1 MFGMNFLG
9 LERSKGVAVGYGA
22 RARIFNIAVL
32 AAVFA
37 VFLAAPAAAQK
48 KRLLIFG
55 DSLVAGYG
63 LPREAG
69 FIAQLGEALKEE
81 GHDVVLLDGGVS
93 GDTSAGGR
101 ARIGWA
107 LTERPTHALVELGAN
122 DALRGVNPK
131 ETKKNL
137 EGILDAL
144 ERAGVPVLLA
154 GMRAPRNFGDD
165 YADEFDEIY
174 EDISGGVM
182 VDLYPFFLDGVAL
195 NPELNQP
202 DGIHPNMK
210 GVAIIVQRIL
220 PDVIK
225 LLRRRPP
232 R

>member
-1 MFGMNFLG
+1 MFGINFLG
-9 LERSKGVAVGYGA
+9 LKIGTGVAFGYGA
-22 RARIFNIAVL
+22 RRPVFNIAVL
-32 AAVFA
+32 AAVFTLLFA
-37 VFLAAPAAAQK
+37 GQAEAQQ

-69 FIAQLGEALKEE
+69 FIAQLDQALKDE

-107 LTERPTHALVELGAN
+107 LTERPTHALIELGAN

-137 EGILDAL
+137 EGILEAL
-144 ERAGVPVLLA
+144 ERANVPVLLA

-165 YADEFDEIY
+165 YADEFDDIY
-174 EDISGGVM
+174 SDISGGSM

-195 NPELNQP
+195 EPELNQP
-202 DGIHPNMK
+202 DGIHPNVK

-220 PDVIK
+220 PDIMR
-225 LLRRRPP
+225 LLRRKPAR
-232 R
+232 